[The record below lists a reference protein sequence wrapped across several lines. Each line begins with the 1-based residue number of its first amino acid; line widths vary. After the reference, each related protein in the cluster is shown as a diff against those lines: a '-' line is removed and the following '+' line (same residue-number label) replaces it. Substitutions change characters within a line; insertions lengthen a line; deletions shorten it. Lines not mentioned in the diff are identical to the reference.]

1 VTVCSLVKAGLGIAV
16 IDQFTVADGAFPGI
30 KLIEIDGRPSLKTW
44 IITKA
49 DSSPSVFA
57 AAFVKLLRQAMAA

>member
-1 VTVCSLVKAGLGIAV
+1 
-16 IDQFTVADGAFPGI
+16 
-30 KLIEIDGRPSLKTW
+30 LIEIEGRPSLKTW

-57 AAFVKLLRQAMAA
+57 AAFIKLLRQAMAA